1 MKTLKESILSDIDV
15 TLNKTDE
22 LLGTANLEFD
32 ALKTHMLNVKNY
44 NNWKSRTGYHRYK
57 AELYVPTLCSLLGL
71 NDKINTMEIV
81 FVKHI
86 TTGRGVTY
94 WSTKIRFYEMY
105 NDSYNEQSIK
115 LPERM
120 MDKRPSA
127 IITNKLRHVFKD
139 LNTFIELVK
148 NNS

>member
-22 LLGTANLEFD
+22 LLRIANSEFD
-32 ALKTHMLNVKNY
+32 ALKTHMLNVRNY
-44 NNWKSRTGYHRYK
+44 DNWKSRTGYHRYK

-105 NDSYNEQSIK
+105 NDSYNDQPLK
-115 LPERM
+115 LSERM
-120 MDKRPSA
+120 IDKRPSA
-127 IITNKLRHVFKD
+127 VITNKLTSVFKD
-139 LNTFIELVK
+139 LNTFIKFVK
-148 NNS
+148 NNT